1 MPWWTSAEV
10 SSHITHRQKLSNQE
24 YPLGRSESCIRADL
38 GEIGGG
44 PCVSMLQWGVK
55 EQV

>member
-1 MPWWTSAEV
+1 MPWWTSAEA
-10 SSHITHRQKLSNQE
+10 SSHITHRQKLSNQS
-24 YPLGRSESCIRADL
+24 YRLGRSESFNRADL

-44 PCVSMLQWGVK
+44 PCVSMLQLGVK

>member
-1 MPWWTSAEV
+1 MPWWTSAEA
-10 SSHITHRQKLSNQE
+10 SSHITQRQKLSNQS
-24 YPLGRSESCIRADL
+24 YRLGRSESFNRADL

-44 PCVSMLQWGVK
+44 PCVSMLQLGVK